1 MGLFQGFSQF
11 LCVSATG
18 VSTVPYTAVYRIVI
32 THAMAAMKVVFQDHK
47 RVYHL
52 WLKTDTQFIA
62 HGQLR
67 IICMCPDLVQNA
79 QPSSRGFGRANR
91 TAVDGR
97 TAVLYGYGTQLY
109 CYEGCWQV
117 RLGGGCGPG
126 PLRSGRR
133 FQHLG
138 LHLPFV
144 AFRRWFLKVFLVRE
158 RVFREF
164 YMSTIQA
171 QTTTFVGGGFA
182 AAAEVVVARKG
193 SLPATNV
200 KIKKRRPLC

>member
-1 MGLFQGFSQF
+1 
-11 LCVSATG
+11 
-18 VSTVPYTAVYRIVI
+18 
-32 THAMAAMKVVFQDHK
+32 
-47 RVYHL
+47 
-52 WLKTDTQFIA
+52 
-62 HGQLR
+62 
-67 IICMCPDLVQNA
+67 
-79 QPSSRGFGRANR
+79 
-91 TAVDGR
+91 
-97 TAVLYGYGTQLY
+97 
-109 CYEGCWQV
+109 
-117 RLGGGCGPG
+117 
-126 PLRSGRR
+126 
-133 FQHLG
+133 LG